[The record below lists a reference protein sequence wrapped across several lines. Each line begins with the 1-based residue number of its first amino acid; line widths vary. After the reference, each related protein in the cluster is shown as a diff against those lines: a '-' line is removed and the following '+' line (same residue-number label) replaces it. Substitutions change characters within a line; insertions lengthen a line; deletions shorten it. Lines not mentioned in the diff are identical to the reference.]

1 MNADLLNALAATP
14 TFPEALCRGHWW
26 LYDQTIPEASGPTPP
41 EVQQARRTCI
51 ETCAACPELERCRKW
66 VRSLPHNKRP
76 EGVVAGLVINRRI
89 RKEIA

>member
-1 MNADLLNALAATP
+1 MIFSATN
-14 TFPEALCRGHWW
+14 FPRLTNPACDGHWW
-26 LYDQTIPEASGPTPP
+26 LFDQTIPEASGPTPP

-51 ETCAACPELERCRKW
+51 ELCAQCPALDSCRQW